1 MYKLT
6 YTNKH
11 LGKTITYDEY
21 ITLRPDQKFGYWE
34 PYMITNRGFKIN
46 NRSKDSYFDCGFDFI
61 DDDFELGIN
70 LDAYRTN
77 GNYFNFRSVKG
88 KWNGHFSVR
97 LYTEEELDM
106 LLEFFRR
113 KRK

>member
-21 ITLRPDQKFGYWE
+21 VKLKPDQKFGYWE

-46 NRSKDSYFDCGFDFI
+46 NSSKDSYFGCVFNFI
-61 DDDFELGIN
+61 NDDFEIGIN
-70 LDAYRTN
+70 MDAYRTD
-77 GNYFNFRSVKG
+77 GNYFNFRSAKG
-88 KWNGHFSVR
+88 KWNGHFSVV
-97 LYTEEELDM
+97 LYNQEELDT
-106 LLEFFRR
+106 LLTFFER
-113 KRK
+113 KRR